1 MPAQAG
7 IFFDYGH
14 PMPLANYY
22 TATQRIDLATSPLT
36 GDHTTDVAI
45 IGGGITGVSA
55 ALHLAE
61 RGYRVALL
69 EAEHIGWGA
78 SGRNGGQALPGFGA
92 SQTKIKSLVG
102 AGNAKKLWDMS
113 VEAVDL
119 LHAQIQ
125 RLAIPCDPVIGYLH
139 AAIKP
144 RHLRELQET
153 QEELAAL
160 GAPPGE
166 ILQGDALRARLASP
180 RYIAAL
186 TDNIAGHIHPL
197 NYTLGLARAAQAAGA
212 TLFTQTRVTHVE
224 PGHTIAIRTASGTVT
239 ANFLLLSGGAYLG
252 DLMRP
257 LAGYIMPVGTYI
269 IATEPR
275 DDVHAMLPNNE
286 AVADLNF
293 VLDYFRRSADDRM
306 LFGGRVSYSTLPP
319 PSLKASM
326 LARAQR
332 VFPQLRDAR
341 VEYLWGGNVD
351 ISQNRAPHFGRL
363 APNILFTQGFSG
375 HGVALTGLAG
385 KLAAE
390 AIAGQAERF
399 DVFAA
404 IPHARFPGGRTF
416 RVPALLLATTYFRLR
431 DML

>member
-1 MPAQAG
+1 MAALG
-7 IFFDYGH
+7 
-14 PMPLANYY
+14 NYY
-22 TATQRIDLATSPLT
+22 EATRRVALKTSPLD
-36 GDHTTDVAI
+36 GDISVDVAI

-61 RGYRVALL
+61 RGYNVALL

-92 SQTKIKSLVG
+92 SESKVKALVG
-102 AGNAKKLWDMS
+102 AERAKKLWDMS
-113 VEAVDL
+113 IEAVDL

-125 RLAIPCDPVIGYLH
+125 RFGIPCDPVIGYLH
-139 AAIKP
+139 AAVKP
-144 RHLRELQET
+144 RHVRELRES

-160 GAPPGE
+160 GAPVGRILEGE
-166 ILQGDALRARLASP
+166 ELRARLASP
-180 RYIAAL
+180 KYLAAL
-186 TDNIAGHIHPL
+186 EDSVAGHIHPL
-197 NYTLGLARAAQAAGA
+197 NYTLGLAKAAQAAGA
-212 TLFTQTRVTHVE
+212 KLYSQSRVTRVE
-224 PGHTIAIRTASGTVT
+224 PGIKVVIHTASGKIS
-239 ANFLLLSGGAYLG
+239 ADFLLISGGAYLG

-257 LAGYIMPVGTYI
+257 IAGYIMPVGTYI
-269 IATEPR
+269 IATEQR
-275 DDVHAMLPNNE
+275 ADVKDMIPGNE

-319 PSLKASM
+319 PSLPASM
-326 LARAQR
+326 LARAQK
-332 VFPQLRDAR
+332 VFPQLKNAR
-341 VEYLWGGNVD
+341 VEYCWGGNVD
-351 ISQNRAPHFGRL
+351 ITVNRAPHFGRL
-363 APNILFTQGFSG
+363 ADNILFTHGFSG

-399 DVFAA
+399 DVFAG
-404 IPHARFPGGRTF
+404 IPHARFPGGRAF

>member
-1 MPAQAG
+1 MALG
-7 IFFDYGH
+7 
-14 PMPLANYY
+14 NYY
-22 TATQRIDLATSPLT
+22 EATRRIELQTPALAGDLTV
-36 GDHTTDVAI
+36 DVAI
-45 IGGGITGVSA
+45 IGGGISGVSA

-61 RGYRVALL
+61 RGYSVALL

-92 SQTKIKSLVG
+92 SEMKMKALVG
-102 AGNAKKLWDMS
+102 AARAKKLWDMS
-113 VEAVDL
+113 MEAVDL

-125 RLAIPCDPVIGYLH
+125 RFGIPCDPVIGYLH
-139 AAIKP
+139 AAVKP
-144 RHLRELQET
+144 RHVRELQES

-160 GAPPGE
+160 GAPVGRL
-166 ILQGDALRARLASP
+166 LQGEELQARLASP
-180 RYIAAL
+180 RYLAAL
-186 TDNIAGHIHPL
+186 EDNIAGHIHPL
-197 NYTLGLARAAQAAGA
+197 NYTLGLAKAALAAGA
-212 TLFTQTRVTHVE
+212 KLFSKTRVTKVE
-224 PGHTIAIRTASGTVT
+224 PGKLVTVHTARGKVTAS
-239 ANFLLLSGGAYLG
+239 FLLLSGGAYLG

-257 LAGYIMPVGTYI
+257 IAGYIMPVGTYI

-275 DDVHAMLPNNE
+275 ADVKNLIPNNE

-293 VLDYFRRSADDRM
+293 VLDYFRRSDDDRM

-319 PSLKASM
+319 PSLARSM
-326 LARAQR
+326 LKRAQK
-332 VFPQLRDAR
+332 VFPQLHDAR
-341 VEYLWGGNVD
+341 VEYCWGGNVD

-363 APNILFTQGFSG
+363 AENILFLQGFSG

-385 KLAAE
+385 KVAAE

-399 DVFAA
+399 DVFTQ
-404 IPHARFPGGRTF
+404 IPHARFPGGRRF

>member
-1 MPAQAG
+1 MALG
-7 IFFDYGH
+7 
-14 PMPLANYY
+14 NYY
-22 TATQRIDLATSPLT
+22 EATRRVALETSPLA
-36 GDHTTDVAI
+36 GDVATDVAV
-45 IGGGITGVSA
+45 IGGGITGISA

-61 RGYRVALL
+61 RGYSVALL

-92 SQTKIKSLVG
+92 SESKVKALVG
-102 AGNAKKLWDMS
+102 PARAKKLWDMS
-113 VEAVDL
+113 IEAVDL

-125 RLAIPCDPVIGYLH
+125 RFWIPCDPVIGYLH
-139 AAIKP
+139 AAVKP
-144 RHLRELQET
+144 RHVRELRES

-160 GAPPGE
+160 GAPVGRILEGE
-166 ILQGDALRARLASP
+166 ELRARLASP
-180 RYIAAL
+180 KYLAAL
-186 TDNIAGHIHPL
+186 EDSIAGHIHPL
-197 NYTLGLARAAQAAGA
+197 NYTLGLAKAAQAAGA
-212 TLFTQTRVTHVE
+212 RLFSQTRVMRVE
-224 PGHTIAIRTASGTVT
+224 PGKKVAVHTLRGKITAD
-239 ANFLLLSGGAYLG
+239 FLLVSGGAYLG

-257 LAGYIMPVGTYI
+257 IAGYIMPVGTYI

-275 DDVHAMLPNNE
+275 ADVKDMIPGNE

-319 PSLKASM
+319 PSLAGSM
-326 LARAQR
+326 LARAQK
-332 VFPQLRDAR
+332 VFPQLKDAR
-341 VEYLWGGNVD
+341 VEYCWGGNVD
-351 ISQNRAPHFGRL
+351 ITQNRAPHFGRL
-363 APNILFTQGFSG
+363 AENILFTHGFSG

-385 KLAAE
+385 KVAAE

-404 IPHARFPGGRTF
+404 IPHARFPGGRNF

>member
-1 MPAQAG
+1 MGLGNYYEATKRVELNTQ
-7 IFFDYGH
+7 
-14 PMPLANYY
+14 PLA
-22 TATQRIDLATSPLT
+22 
-36 GDHTTDVAI
+36 GDITTDVAI

-61 RGYRVALL
+61 RGFSVALL

-92 SQTKIKSLVG
+92 SQAKIKSLVG
-102 AGNAKKLWDMS
+102 AADSKKLWDMS

-125 RLAIPCDPVIGYLH
+125 RFGIPCDPVVGYLH
-139 AAIKP
+139 AAVKP
-144 RHLRELQET
+144 RQVRELRET
-153 QEELAAL
+153 QEELVEL

-166 ILQGDALRARLASP
+166 LLEGEALQARLASP
-180 RYIAAL
+180 RYLAAL

-197 NYTLGLARAAQAAGA
+197 NYTLGLAKAAIAAGA
-212 TLFTQTRVTHVE
+212 NLFSQSRVTQVV
-224 PGHTIAIRTASGTVT
+224 PGKTIAVHTARGVVN
-239 ANFLLLSGGAYLG
+239 AAFLLVSGGAYLG
-252 DLMRP
+252 GLMQP

-275 DDVHAMLPNNE
+275 ANVQNLIPGNE

-319 PSLKASM
+319 PSLKDSM
-326 LARAQR
+326 LKRAQR

-351 ISQNRAPHFGRL
+351 ISVNRAPHFGRL
-363 APNILFTQGFSG
+363 ADNILFTQGFSG

-390 AIAGQAERF
+390 AIAGQAGRF
-399 DVFAA
+399 DVFAK
-404 IPHARFPGGRTF
+404 IPHSRFPGGRAF
-416 RVPALLLATTYFRLR
+416 RVPALMAATTYFRLR
-431 DML
+431 DLL

>member
-1 MPAQAG
+1 MATQ
-7 IFFDYGH
+7 
-14 PMPLANYY
+14 NYY
-22 TATQRIDLATSPLT
+22 EATRKIVLDTSPLD
-36 GDHTTDVAI
+36 GDASFDAAI

-61 RGYRVALL
+61 RGYSVALL

-92 SQTKIKSLVG
+92 SEAKVKSLVG
-102 AGNAKKLWDMS
+102 AARAKKLWDMS
-113 VEAVDL
+113 MEAVDL
-119 LHAQIQ
+119 LHGQIQ
-125 RLAIPCDPVIGYLH
+125 RFGIPCDPVVGYLH
-139 AAIKP
+139 AAVKP
-144 RHLRELQET
+144 RHVRELRES

-160 GAPPGE
+160 GAPVGR
-166 ILQGDALRARLASP
+166 ILEGDELQARLASP
-180 RYIAAL
+180 RYLAAL
-186 TDNIAGHIHPL
+186 EDSVAGHIHPL

-212 TLFTQTRVTHVE
+212 KLFTQTRVTKVE
-224 PGHTIAIRTASGTVT
+224 PGKIVKITTPKGTVS
-239 ANFLLLSGGAYLG
+239 ASFLLVSGGAYLG
-252 DLMRP
+252 DLMKP
-257 LAGYIMPVGTYI
+257 LTGYIMPVGTYI
-269 IATEPR
+269 IATEKR
-275 DDVHAMLPNNE
+275 ADVREMIPGNE

-319 PSLKASM
+319 PSLAASM
-326 LARAQR
+326 LRRAQK
-332 VFPQLRDAR
+332 VFPQLKDAR
-341 VEYLWGGNVD
+341 VEYCWGGNVD

-363 APNILFTQGFSG
+363 ADNILFTQGFSG

-385 KLAAE
+385 KVVAE

-399 DVFAA
+399 DVFAS
-404 IPHARFPGGRTF
+404 IPHARFPGGRRF